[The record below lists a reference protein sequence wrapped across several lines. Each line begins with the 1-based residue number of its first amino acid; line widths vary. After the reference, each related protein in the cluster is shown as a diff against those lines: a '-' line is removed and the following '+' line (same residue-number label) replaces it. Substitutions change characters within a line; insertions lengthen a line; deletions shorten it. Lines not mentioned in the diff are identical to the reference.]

1 MITTPICIQAYNV
14 VYSFT
19 VVHVHTQEV
28 LVMNARWLRTE
39 IARLNIPKYKFGA
52 EASINPV
59 RLGAI
64 LNERD
69 KPNEDEVRRIK
80 EAVSR
85 LSGRK

>member
-1 MITTPICIQAYNV
+1 
-14 VYSFT
+14 
-19 VVHVHTQEV
+19 
-28 LVMNARWLRTE
+28 MNAQELRLA

-69 KPNEDEVRRIK
+69 VPNEDEVRRIN
-80 EAVSR
+80 EALDR
-85 LSGRK
+85 LSGRITE